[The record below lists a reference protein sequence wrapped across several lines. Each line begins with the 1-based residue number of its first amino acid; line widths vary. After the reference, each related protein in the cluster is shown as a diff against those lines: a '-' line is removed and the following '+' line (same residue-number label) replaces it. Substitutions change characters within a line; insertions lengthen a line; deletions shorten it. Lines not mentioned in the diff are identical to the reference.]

1 MKNAVSLAAAIVA
14 ATLAACAGRPE
25 APQQEQAAADASEA
39 ASKMANPEKAPAAKP
54 SEARNFTLG
63 EFSATALHDGDAT
76 FPNDNKVFGV
86 GHTPAEVAQLLSS
99 AGQPTDKL
107 ALSVQPLLVR
117 TAEHV
122 MLFDTGA
129 GANFGPSAGR
139 LLQSMAETGF
149 APVTVTDI
157 FISHSHGDHVGGLLN
172 ASGALAFPNA
182 TIHIS
187 APEWAF
193 LKGMTA
199 EQAAGAGVGKHRE
212 LIAAITPKVTAFEP
226 GADIIAGAVKAVDIK
241 GHTPGHSGYMIR
253 SNNKSVFYIGD
264 TVHHFVVS
272 LRKPEWPCGFDA
284 DAATAE
290 ASRKAVLG
298 AAAAKGQL
306 IFAPHLPFPG
316 VGKVSG
322 SEGGFRWVPK

>member
-1 MKNAVSLAAAIVA
+1 MKTALPL
-14 ATLAACAGRPE
+14 ATLIV
-25 APQQEQAAADASEA
+25 
-39 ASKMANPEKAPAAKP
+39 
-54 SEARNFTLG
+54 
-63 EFSATALHDGDAT
+63 ATALALPASSQTDDVRSFAIGDFSAMALRDGT
-76 FPNDNKVFGV
+76 ISIPNDNKVFGV
-86 GHTPAEVAQLLSS
+86 GHKPEEVAALLSE
-99 AGQPTDKL
+99 ARLPADHL
-107 ALSVQPLLVR
+107 ELSLQPLLVR
-117 TAEHV
+117 TAERV

-129 GANFGPSAGR
+129 GTNMGPSAGK
-139 LLQSMAETGF
+139 LSASMAAAGI
-149 APVTVTDI
+149 APATVTDI

>member
-1 MKNAVSLAAAIVA
+1 MKTALSLA
-14 ATLAACAGRPE
+14 TLI
-25 APQQEQAAADASEA
+25 
-39 ASKMANPEKAPAAKP
+39 
-54 SEARNFTLG
+54 L
-63 EFSATALHDGDAT
+63 ATALAAPALAQADDARTFAIGDFSAMALRDGT
-76 FPNDNKVFGV
+76 ISLPNDNKVFGV
-86 GHTPAEVAQLLSS
+86 GQKPEEVAAVLSA
-99 AGQPTDKL
+99 AGLPTDHL
-107 ALSVQPLLVR
+107 ELSVQPLLVR

-129 GANFGPSAGR
+129 GGNMGPTAGK
-139 LLQSMAETGF
+139 LAASMAAAGV
-149 APVTVTDI
+149 AAATVTDI

-172 ASGALAFPNA
+172 AAGALAFPNA

-199 EQAAGAGVGKHRE
+199 AQAEGAGVGQHAK
-212 LIAAITPKVTAFEP
+212 LIAAITPKIATFEP
-226 GADIIAGAVKAVDIK
+226 GADIIPDAVKAVDIK

-253 SNNKSVFYIGD
+253 SKNKSVFYVGD

-272 LRKPEWPCGFDA
+272 THKPEWTCGFDT
-284 DAATAE
+284 DAATSQ

-306 IFAPHLPFPG
+306 LYAYHFPFPG
-316 VGKVSG
+316 VGKVKSQG
-322 SEGGFRWVPK
+322 AGFVWVPN

>member
-1 MKNAVSLAAAIVA
+1 MKTALSLATLIV
-14 ATLAACAGRPE
+14 
-25 APQQEQAAADASEA
+25 
-39 ASKMANPEKAPAAKP
+39 
-54 SEARNFTLG
+54 
-63 EFSATALHDGDAT
+63 ATALAAPALSQTDDVRRFAIGDFSAMALRDGT
-76 FPNDNKVFGV
+76 ISIPNDNKVFGV
-86 GHTPAEVAQLLSS
+86 GHTPAEVAGLLRE
-99 AGQPTDKL
+99 AGLPTDRL
-107 ALSVQPLLVR
+107 ELSLQPLLVKTSER
-117 TAEHV
+117 V

-129 GANFGPSAGR
+129 GGNMGPGAGK
-139 LLQSMAETGF
+139 LAASMAAAGI
-149 APVTVTDI
+149 APATVTDI

-199 EQAAGAGVGKHRE
+199 EQAEGAGVGQHPK
-212 LIAAITPKVTAFEP
+212 LIAAITPKVVAFEP
-226 GADIIAGAVKAVDIK
+226 GADIIPEAVKAVDIK

-253 SNNKSVFYIGD
+253 SKNKSVFYVGD

-272 LRKPEWPCGFDA
+272 THKPEWTCGFDT
-284 DAATAE
+284 DATTSQ

-306 IFAPHLPFPG
+306 IYAVHFPFPG
-316 VGKVSG
+316 IGKVKAQDA
-322 SEGGFRWVPK
+322 GFVWVPN